1 MTPSIQATFNLD
13 DKTVTIEDI
22 FDYSALTYTSV
33 FGNVT
38 ARMGNTIFHQN
49 TNFDSSADIVI
60 GTNTSVTFD
69 LPVDTNGNIIPASY
83 SFSYAVKINGEVL
96 IALATVT
103 PPSGSPFTSIVLN
116 PASQPSIDAV
126 QDNLDAGGV
135 QVISFKDSGDV
146 EITTGVPNST
156 SGSATI
162 GFPAV
167 TTASFASIAKVT
179 VTATTT
185 YTKVFTYAW
194 EGCDEVTLNLC
205 VSSNCYTSQLTA
217 IDATSYP
224 SGVTL
229 SRAIVIQYPRL
240 ANGSSVLPSVTTTDA
255 SKTIGPNIYTGNYT
269 VSLSSALTWTQDD
282 GLIVNTTST
291 SYKEENVQ
299 CTNGLCGLSECINAY
314 RTAYMNALAVGAR
327 DIQQLQLQNQVIL
340 LYCNQIRIAI
350 DCNETEQ
357 ATELITALSAYMN
370 TTNPSLGGCSC
381 GCGSSSGS
389 YTEPTIIYPLFG
401 PNYDLTLQNITE
413 NGNTTSLGITALS
426 FTDANGPVKPYK
438 VYVALLLQASNTAP
452 LATELQ
458 DDIGITA
465 PNYSYVST
473 GVYKITKTGA
483 FTENKTTVMVASFTA
498 GWNRVFANRI
508 SDDEIE
514 INTSENSGIAA
525 NDILNNS
532 VIEIRVYP

>member
-1 MTPSIQATFNLD
+1 MTPSIKATFNLND
-13 DKTVTIEDI
+13 NTVTVEDI
-22 FDYSALTYTSV
+22 FDYSALSYTSV

-38 ARMGNTIFHQN
+38 ARLGNTIFHQN

-69 LPVDTNGNIIPASY
+69 LPVDGNGKIIPGSY

-103 PPSGSPFTSIVLN
+103 APSGSPFTSIVLN

-135 QVISFKDSGDV
+135 QVISFKNSGDV
-146 EITTGVPNST
+146 EVTTGVPNST

-167 TTASFASIAKVT
+167 TTGAFATIAKVT

-185 YTKVFTYAW
+185 YTEEFVYAW
-194 EGCDEVTLNLC
+194 VGCDTVDLNLC

-224 SGVTL
+224 SYITL
-229 SRAIVIQYPRL
+229 SRTLVIQYPRL
-240 ANGSSVLPSVTTTDA
+240 ANGSPVLSPVTTTQS

-269 VSLSSALTWTQDD
+269 VSLEAAMTWVQDD
-282 GLIVNTTST
+282 GLYVAQTLT

-314 RTAYMNALAVGAR
+314 RVAYMTALSEGSR
-327 DIQQLQLQNQVIL
+327 DLQKLQLQNQVIL
-340 LYCNQIRIAI
+340 LYCNQIRIAL

-357 ATELITALSAYMN
+357 ATDLITALSAYMN
-370 TTNPSLGGCSC
+370 TSNPSLGGCSC
-381 GCGSSSGS
+381 GCGSSSGD

-401 PNYDLTLQNITE
+401 PDYDLTLQNITE

-426 FTDANGPVKPYK
+426 FTDANGAVKPYK
-438 VYVALLLQASNTAP
+438 VYVALLSQASNQAP
-452 LATELQ
+452 VPTDLQ

-465 PNYSYVST
+465 PSYSYDST

-483 FTENKTTVMVASFTA
+483 FTANKTTVTISSFTP
-498 GWNRVFANRI
+498 GWNRILAYTASEN
-508 SDDEIE
+508 EII
-514 INTSENSGIAA
+514 INTSDNSGIAN

-532 VIEIRVYP
+532 VIEIRVYS